1 MTPEGF
7 EVPMGKCIENKEPT
21 KNEFEKALNY
31 DLHNPNAKNVKY
43 DHYYN
48 SWTKTFNWPLHM
60 NEYIVY
66 SVDQVKARYL
76 I

>member
-1 MTPEGF
+1 
-7 EVPMGKCIENKEPT
+7 MGKCIENKEPT

-48 SWTKTFNWPLHM
+48 TW
-60 NEYIVY
+60 
-66 SVDQVKARYL
+66 
-76 I
+76 

>member
-48 SWTKTFNWPLHM
+48 T
-60 NEYIVY
+60 
-66 SVDQVKARYL
+66 R
-76 I
+76 